1 VLAYPDDPACRTLD
15 RQYLLGPDLLV
26 APVFSA
32 DGEVEVYLPEGG
44 WTHLFTGET
53 VRGPGWRRER
63 HGFLS
68 LPLYLREGA
77 VLPLA
82 APGLPADADWTP
94 GLTLLTAPGGPGTVT
109 VTVPDPATGAP
120 AATYAV
126 TRAADGTVTATAP
139 DGTPAQVALRPATD
153 GLHPAAGDQQS
164 KRAPL
169 VR

>member
-32 DGEVEVYLPEGG
+32 DGEVEVYLPEGR
-44 WTHLFTGET
+44 WTHLLTGET
-53 VRGPGWRRER
+53 AQGPGWRRER
-63 HGFLS
+63 HDYLS

-82 APGLPADADWTP
+82 APGRPVDADWTP
-94 GLTLLTAPGGPGTVT
+94 GLTLLTAPGPPGTVR
-109 VTVPDPATGAP
+109 VTVPDPTTGAP

-126 TRAADGTVTATAP
+126 TRHPDGTLTATAP
-139 DGTPAQVALRPATD
+139 NGTPADVT
-153 GLHPAAGDQQS
+153 LHPATTGLPPAATPTDP
-164 KRAPL
+164 AP
-169 VR
+169 